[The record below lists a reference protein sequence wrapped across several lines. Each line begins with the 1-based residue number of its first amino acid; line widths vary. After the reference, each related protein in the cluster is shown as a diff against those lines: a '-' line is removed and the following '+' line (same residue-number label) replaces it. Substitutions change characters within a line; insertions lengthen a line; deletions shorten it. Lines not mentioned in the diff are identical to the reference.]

1 MIWLN
6 ILWFVFAAIF
16 LALGCF
22 HWKMV
27 GKSISYLQVTE
38 DKNWMPI
45 KGGIRVQIA
54 GTDIVEFA
62 DKFNRYI
69 DYYNQTSKK
78 QHKMQAI
85 GYWVAS
91 IIAVFSFVLVIV
103 S

>member
-1 MIWLN
+1 MTLLVVIWA
-6 ILWFVFAAIF
+6 VFAVIF
-16 LALGCF
+16 LALGMF
-22 HWKMV
+22 HWNMRN
-27 GKSISYLQVTE
+27 KSISYLQLKGRQLPQGVTITAE
-38 DKNWMPI
+38 
-45 KGGIRVQIA
+45 IA
-54 GTDIVEFA
+54 GVDFVDFA

-69 DYYNQTSKK
+69 DYYNQTAKK

>member
-6 ILWFVFAAIF
+6 ILWFVFAVVF
-16 LALGCF
+16 LVLGCF
-22 HWKMV
+22 HWKEAS
-27 GKSISYLQVTE
+27 KRISHFSISERPLSQMGRVGILGADIDKPLQDFAGDFNNYL
-38 DKNWMPI
+38 D
-45 KGGIRVQIA
+45 
-54 GTDIVEFA
+54 D
-62 DKFNRYI
+62 
-69 DYYNQTSKK
+69 YNQTTSK